1 MKAKEL
7 IISKN
12 KVVTIYSDITIKE
25 ALDILLKSNLSCI
38 PVLERDSKR
47 YLYSISAYGL
57 LKKVSEAKQ
66 LSAVNDEPVSKVG
79 VERLLVPCSIDTDAR
94 ALVDLVVNQNFV
106 PIVDEKGVFQGI
118 VTRKAVINYLADL
131 ADRED

>member
-7 IISKN
+7 IINKS
-12 KVVTIYSDITIKE
+12 KVVTLYSDMTIKE
-25 ALDILLKSNLSCI
+25 ALDTVLKSNLSCI

-57 LKKVSEAKQ
+57 LRKVSEGDKEK
-66 LSAVNDEPVSKVG
+66 VYGEPVSKVL
-79 VERLLVPCSIDTDAR
+79 VERLLVPCRIDTDAR

-106 PIVDEKGVFQGI
+106 PIVDEKGIFQGI
-118 VTRKAVINYLADL
+118 VTRKAVINYLVDIV
-131 ADRED
+131 DRNEE

>member
-7 IISKN
+7 IINKS
-12 KVVTIYSDITIKE
+12 KVVTLYSDITIRE
-25 ALDILLKSNLSCI
+25 ALDVVIKSNLSCV

-57 LKKVSEAKQ
+57 LKKISSGDKGVY
-66 LSAVNDEPVSKVG
+66 DEPVSKVG
-79 VERLLVPCSIDTDAR
+79 VERLLVPCRIDTDAQ

-106 PIVDEKGVFQGI
+106 PIVDDKGIFQGI
-118 VTRKAVINYLADL
+118 VTRKAVINYLVDMI
-131 ADRED
+131 DFED

>member
-7 IISKN
+7 IINKS
-12 KVVTIYSDITIKE
+12 KVVTLYSDMTIKE
-25 ALDILLKSNLSCI
+25 ALDTVLKSNLSCI

-57 LKKVSEAKQ
+57 LRKISSGDKSVY
-66 LSAVNDEPVSKVG
+66 DEPVSKVG
-79 VERLLVPCSIDTDAR
+79 VERLLVPCRIDTDAR

-106 PIVDEKGVFQGI
+106 PIVDEKGIFQGI
-118 VTRKAVINYLADL
+118 VTRKAVINYLVDIV
-131 ADRED
+131 DRNEE